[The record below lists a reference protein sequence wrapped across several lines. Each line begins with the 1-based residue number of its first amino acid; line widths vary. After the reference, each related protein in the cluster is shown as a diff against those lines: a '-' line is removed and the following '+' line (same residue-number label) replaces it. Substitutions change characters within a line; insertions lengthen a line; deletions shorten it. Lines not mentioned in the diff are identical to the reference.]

1 MSCIDELEE
10 FEADTKEEM
19 LDYIEELCEDNGVNL
34 YAKENKERVNFRMY
48 CDIYGVNNDSIL
60 GTKKDDCKLSF

>member
-34 YAKENKERVNFRMY
+34 YAKENK
-48 CDIYGVNNDSIL
+48 I
-60 GTKKDDCKLSF
+60 